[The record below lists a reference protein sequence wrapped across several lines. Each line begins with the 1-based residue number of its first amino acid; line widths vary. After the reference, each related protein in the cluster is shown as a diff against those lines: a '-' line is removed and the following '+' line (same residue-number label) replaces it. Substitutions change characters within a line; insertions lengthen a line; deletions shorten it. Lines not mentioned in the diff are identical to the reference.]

1 MNTETRPK
9 RSSRPEIKVYGQ
21 NACRALWESRA
32 ETIIRVYVTPD
43 KVKFFGTLLKW
54 CAKNKK
60 AYHVLEASELEK
72 VSASVHHEGI
82 VILAQERPFL
92 DEGELLS
99 KLAKT
104 PKGAAA
110 LYLDG
115 VKNPHNIGSIL
126 RVAAH
131 FGVPVALGRQG
142 ELNRLP
148 PAALRVA
155 EGGAEHVELCPLAH
169 PEKTLPFLAKSGW
182 PLIATSS
189 HEGQSLYETQLP
201 AHGIFA
207 VGNEV
212 SGMSPKLMRSA
223 DLLIKIP
230 GTGSVESLNV
240 AACAS
245 ILLAEHWR
253 QHHGKKT

>member
-1 MNTETRPK
+1 
-9 RSSRPEIKVYGQ
+9 
-21 NACRALWESRA
+21 
-32 ETIIRVYVTPD
+32 
-43 KVKFFGTLLKW
+43 
-54 CAKNKK
+54 
-60 AYHVLEASELEK
+60 VLEAAELEK
-72 VSASVHHEGI
+72 VAASVHHEGI

-92 DEGELLS
+92 DEDSLAARLS
-99 KLAKT
+99 KAPT
-104 PKGAAA
+104 GTAA
-110 LYLDG
+110 LYFDG

-131 FGVPVALGRQG
+131 FGVPAALGRQG
-142 ELNRLP
+142 ELSRLT

-155 EGGAEHVELCPLAH
+155 EGGAEHVELCPLAQ
-169 PEKTLPFLAKSGW
+169 PEKTLPSLAKAGW

-189 HEGQSLYETQLP
+189 HEGQSLYETKLP
-201 AHGIFA
+201 HHAIFA

-230 GTGSVESLNV
+230 GTGAVESLNV

-253 QHHGKKT
+253 QHHGKRP

>member
-1 MNTETRPK
+1 MSTEARPK
-9 RSSRPEIKVYGQ
+9 RSSRSETKVYGQ

-32 ETIIRVYVTPD
+32 DAIIRVYVTPD
-43 KVKFFGTLLKW
+43 KVKNFGNLLKW

-60 AYHVLEASELEK
+60 AYHVLEAAELEK

-92 DEGELLS
+92 DEDSLKGR
-99 KLAKT
+99 LAKA
-104 PKGAAA
+104 PAGAAA
-110 LYLDG
+110 LYFDG

-131 FGVPVALGRQG
+131 FGVPVALGRHG
-142 ELNRLP
+142 ELLRLT

-155 EGGAEHVELCPLAH
+155 EGGAEHVDLCALAQ
-169 PEKTLPFLAKSGW
+169 PEKTLASLSKAGW

-189 HEGQSLYETQLP
+189 HEGQSLYETKLP
-201 AHGIFA
+201 PHGIFA

-212 SGMSPKLMRSA
+212 SGMSPKLMRAA

-230 GTGSVESLNV
+230 GSGAVESLNV

-253 QHHGKKT
+253 QYHGKKP